1 MARPDQ
7 DFASAQEKTP
17 GTFSVPRERIVKA
30 QLVYFV
36 YLVCLVRLVW
46 CISFLPSI
54 EPDEP
59 DKQAQARS
67 RYNRGS
73 GNTFTLETSTML
85 VTAEANGRNRRQAF
99 VAGALVAWAAGL
111 LVWIFPLLWPLLGLS
126 PYSYWWVR
134 RRCLRRMAVMQ
145 QPFPD
150 QWEQILRTQ
159 VAFFEALDNAGKARF
174 RQLVQIFLD
183 EVRITGIRTEVDETV
198 RLLVAAS
205 AAIPIFGFHDWEY
218 HRLREVLIYPDAF
231 DDAYQ
236 SHGGSDE
243 NILGMV
249 GLHHLSGVMI
259 LSKPALLAG
268 FAHQSGQQ
276 NVGVHEFA
284 HLVEKETSEYGLPP
298 EVPWPVVRQWMRY
311 VARELARP
319 SKHGAHISAYAY
331 TNEHEFF
338 AVLAEYFFTSPELLK
353 RRDPVLYAMLRDM
366 FHQDTG
372 SLLHLMPR
380 RRQGIGR
387 NAPCPCGSGKKYK
400 HCCLAGNAKSG

>member
-1 MARPDQ
+1 M
-7 DFASAQEKTP
+7 
-17 GTFSVPRERIVKA
+17 IV
-30 QLVYFV
+30 
-36 YLVCLVRLVW
+36 
-46 CISFLPSI
+46 
-54 EPDEP
+54 
-59 DKQAQARS
+59 
-67 RYNRGS
+67 
-73 GNTFTLETSTML
+73 TS
-85 VTAEANGRNRRQAF
+85 EANSRNQRQAL
-99 VAGALVAWAAGL
+99 VAAGLVAWAAGL
-111 LVWIFPLLWPLLGLS
+111 LGWLFPPLWLLLGLS
-126 PYSYWWVR
+126 PFSYWWGR
-134 RRCLRRMAVMQ
+134 RRCLRRMTIVQ

-150 QWEQILRTQ
+150 NWEQILRTH
-159 VAFFEALDNAGKARF
+159 VAFFEALDPVGKARF

-183 EVRITGIRTEVDETV
+183 EVRITGIRTEVNETIRV
-198 RLLVAAS
+198 LVAAS

-236 SHGGSDE
+236 SRGGSDE

-268 FAHQSGQQ
+268 FAQQSGKQ

-284 HLVEKETSEYGLPP
+284 HLIEREASEYGLPP
-298 EVPWPVVRQWMRY
+298 EVPWMAVRQWMRY

-319 SKHGAHISAYAY
+319 LKYRAHVSSYAY
-331 TNEHEFF
+331 TNEHELF

-353 RRDPVLYAMLRDM
+353 RRGPSLYAMLRDL

-372 SLLHLMPR
+372 SLLPLMPR

-400 HCCLAGNAKSG
+400 HCCLAKAETTEPQPAT